1 MSKVLASKVLADSG
15 HPARAHSQDFQLPD
29 KAPKTLAEAVY
40 IRLREDILSGKLKP
54 GSKLR
59 FADLVASY
67 EAGMSTLRE
76 SLSRL
81 TADRLVVAEGQ
92 RGFRVSP
99 ISLNEMWDIT
109 RLRAEIESAAL
120 GEAIDAGDDAWE
132 AEILSCLHR
141 LIKLEDRH
149 RKTPLLLTEE
159 GAHLHKLFH
168 MSLLSACP
176 SIWRLRVIDVLY
188 DHSERY
194 RRLQTSYLSNMLNS
208 SQEHREIADAVVARQ
223 KSRATALL
231 ILHLEKTAEMLARI
245 EDLWSGA

>member
-1 MSKVLASKVLADSG
+1 VQSLHTPDASQGA
-15 HPARAHSQDFQLPD
+15 FQSSD
-29 KAPKTLAEAVY
+29 AQPKTLAEAVY
-40 IRLREDILSGKLKP
+40 IRLRQDILSGKLRP

-59 FADLVASY
+59 FTDLVASY
-67 EAGMSTLRE
+67 EVGMSTLRE

-109 RLRAEIESAAL
+109 RLRSEIESAAL
-120 GEAIDAGDDAWE
+120 EEAIEAGDDAWE

-141 LIKLEDRH
+141 LLKLEDRH
-149 RKTPLLLTEE
+149 RETPLLLTEE

-188 DHSERY
+188 SHSERY
-194 RRLQTSYLSNMLNS
+194 RRLQTSYLSGVLNS
-208 SQEHREIADAVVARQ
+208 AEEHREIAAATVARQ
-223 KSRATALL
+223 KPRATALL
-231 ILHLEKTAEMLARI
+231 TLHLEKTAELLAGI
-245 EDLWSGA
+245 HDLWTGD